1 MSSDDEDDLYGE
13 NYPFDKCKF
22 PEVNKITLNDLYN
35 PHRVG
40 VCCTATSMIINGKLD
55 IGYYHPSKLKIIID
69 SNQTITKN
77 K

>member
-13 NYPFDKCKF
+13 NDPSNKCKF
-22 PEVNKITLNDLYN
+22 PKVNKITLNDLYN

-40 VCCTATSMIINGKLD
+40 ACCTATSMIINGKLD

-69 SNQTITKN
+69 SNQNITN
-77 K
+77 S